1 MNLQSTFEGVQIA
14 LDSLRSDKV
23 RAFLTIL
30 GIGIGVATVTFM
42 GAVMTGVQGGI
53 NADMEAIGPENFVVT
68 RWDRTKIT
76 VTAGKPPWDGT
87 PKMNMR
93 EAAQLEELPSVASVT
108 PATFATVTA
117 RAGSR
122 ELSGISVQAMGHQW
136 TGYTLGD
143 FVQGRNFLPTD
154 EQRAAPVA
162 VITEELARRAFGEGH
177 TAVGRQLRLDG
188 NLFTVLGV
196 YRPKPNLFQGGKPIW
211 IAVPATSGLKYLSVD
226 QEFLEFWIVPA
237 TGYTQAQT
245 MDEVTL
251 AMRVMR
257 RLKPGQENNFALI
270 RQEAFADLIGK
281 ITGAIRLVM
290 MVLSSIGLMV
300 GGVGVVG
307 IMLISVTERTREI
320 GVRKALGARR
330 GEILWQFM
338 VEAITVTFVG
348 GVFGLMFGAG
358 GALLLGKLT
367 PVPAS
372 VPLGSIVVALSMAVL
387 TGIFAG
393 LYPAAKAARMDPVVA
408 LRYE

>member
-30 GIGIGVATVTFM
+30 GIGIGVATVTGM
-42 GAVMTGVQGGI
+42 GAIMNGVQGGI
-53 NADMEAIGPENFVVT
+53 NSDLEAIGPANFVLT

-87 PKMNMR
+87 PKMSMR
-93 EAAQLEELPSVASVT
+93 EVAPLEELPSVASVT

-122 ELSGISVQAMGHQW
+122 ELAGISVQAMGYQW

-143 FVQGRNFLPTD
+143 FVQGRNYLPSD
-154 EQRAAPVA
+154 ETRAAPVA
-162 VITEELARRAFGEGH
+162 VVTEELARRAFGEGH
-177 TAVGRQLRLDG
+177 SAVGRQLRLDG

-211 IAVPATSGLKYLSVD
+211 VAVPTSSALKYLPAND
-226 QEFLEFWIVPA
+226 DFLEFWIVPA
-237 TGYTQAQT
+237 PGYTQAQA

-270 RQEAFADLIGK
+270 RQEAFVDLIGK

-348 GVFGLMFGAG
+348 GVFGLMFGGG

-372 VPLGSIVVALSMAVL
+372 VPFGSVVVALSMAVA
-387 TGIFAG
+387 TGILAG